1 MNEHD
6 TLDRLQKLT
15 DRLSERLA
23 DAERIRARFIKAHA
37 ANAWPDLRSAFRKC
51 GEIPELPHLQAVGN
65 DSRRH

>member
-37 ANAWPDLRSAFRKC
+37 ANAWPDMRSAFRKC
-51 GEIPELPHLQAVGN
+51 G
-65 DSRRH
+65 